1 MAHSAVFYM
10 AMFKSDP
17 CLRHL
22 SARMRALQE
31 IRMIFETAL
40 SLTLIGIVGAIVRVV
55 EWQRN
60 VLRGPYIRRNRRNG

>member
-1 MAHSAVFYM
+1 
-10 AMFKSDP
+10 
-17 CLRHL
+17 
-22 SARMRALQE
+22 MRALQE

-60 VLRGPYIRRNRRNG
+60 VLRGPYIKRNRRNG

>member
-1 MAHSAVFYM
+1 
-10 AMFKSDP
+10 
-17 CLRHL
+17 
-22 SARMRALQE
+22 
-31 IRMIFETAL
+31 MIFETAL

>member
-1 MAHSAVFYM
+1 M

-17 CLRHL
+17 CLTHL

-40 SLTLIGIVGAIVRVV
+40 SLSLIGVVGAIVRVF
-55 EWQRN
+55 EWRRDM
-60 VLRGPYIRRNRRNG
+60 LRGPRFRRGHRNV

>member
-1 MAHSAVFYM
+1 MAVF
-10 AMFKSDP
+10 KSGP
-17 CLRHL
+17 CSPDF